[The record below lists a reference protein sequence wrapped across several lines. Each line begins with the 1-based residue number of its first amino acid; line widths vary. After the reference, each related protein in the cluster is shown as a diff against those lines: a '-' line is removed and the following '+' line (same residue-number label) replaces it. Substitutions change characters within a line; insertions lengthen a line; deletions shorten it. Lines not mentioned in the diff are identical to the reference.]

1 MEGERRVQIIIAV
14 IAGTLLAFAYG
25 VGYYVGKGAGIEE
38 EKKVCEI
45 QKKQIIKTLSRIA
58 PVSRPEPIEEKVVGI
73 PPRKEEKKQQEKE
86 TKASTSTAVASK
98 GNNEAQ
104 EETVPVKQEV
114 KIEEKTQQ
122 EVVASNEAAKKEQ
135 QVKTEKPVIPV
146 VESKVQETK
155 LVKKAATSK
164 SAVSKQERKPGKR
177 YYLQVGIFRNKANA
191 VKLAQE
197 LNSKGFQSKTVFG
210 KRYVKVIVG
219 YYDSLHQARVV
230 QRELRS
236 AGFDSVLKWRKN

>member
-14 IAGTLLAFAYG
+14 IAAVLLAFAYG
-25 VGYYVGKGAGIEE
+25 VGYYVGKGTGIEE

-45 QKKQIIKTLSRIA
+45 QKRQLIKTLSRIT
-58 PVSRPEPIEEKVVGI
+58 PVSRPEPVEEKVVGA
-73 PPRKEEKKQQEKE
+73 PPLKKEKKQEV
-86 TKASTSTAVASK
+86 STSTAVASK
-98 GNNEAQ
+98 ENNGKAQ
-104 EETVPVKQEV
+104 KETVSENQKVKT
-114 KIEEKTQQ
+114 EEKTQQ
-122 EVVASNEAAKKEQ
+122 EVVASKEAVKKEQ

-146 VESKVQETK
+146 VESKVQKTEP
-155 LVKKAATSK
+155 VKKTAVSE
-164 SAVSKQERKPGKR
+164 SVVSKQERKPGKR
-177 YYLQVGIFRNKANA
+177 YYLQVGIFRNKVNA